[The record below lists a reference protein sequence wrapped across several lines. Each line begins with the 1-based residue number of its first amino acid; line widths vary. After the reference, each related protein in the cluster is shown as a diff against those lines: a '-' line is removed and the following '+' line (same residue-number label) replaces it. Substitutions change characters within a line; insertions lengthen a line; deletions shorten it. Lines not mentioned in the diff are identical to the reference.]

1 MKLFDAFK
9 KKKTYETPTDKKSNT
24 LTEEAFNTSEKD
36 LVNLMVSESR
46 IGKLDKK
53 QLEQLKSL
61 IVKLTSELSY
71 EDTFI
76 NMGFEITS
84 LEREYSIYEL
94 DKKMSF
100 FIDRLFERK
109 GTFLYWCENATK
121 IDVFLD
127 NYEFLIEW
135 LKSINIFSAILQFSS
150 ATSFTNVE

>member
-94 DKKMSF
+94 DKKTSF

-109 GTFLYWCENATK
+109 GTFSLL
-121 IDVFLD
+121 V
-127 NYEFLIEW
+127 
-135 LKSINIFSAILQFSS
+135 
-150 ATSFTNVE
+150 